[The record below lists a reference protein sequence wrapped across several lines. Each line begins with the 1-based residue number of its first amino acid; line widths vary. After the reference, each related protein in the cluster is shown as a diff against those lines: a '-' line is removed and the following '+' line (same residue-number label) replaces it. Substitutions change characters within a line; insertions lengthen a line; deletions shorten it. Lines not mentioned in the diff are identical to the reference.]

1 MAIKKQKINELLT
14 RGVEKV
20 IVREHLGKRLLKG
33 EKLRLKFGIDPTGSV
48 LHLGHMVVLRKLRE
62 FQKLGHTVI
71 FLIGDFTARIGDP
84 TGRTA
89 ARPPMTDE
97 QITKNMRHYEK
108 QASKVLD
115 IEKTEVRYNSEWLNA
130 MSMKNLIV
138 L

>member
-1 MAIKKQKINELLT
+1 MILSMDTKHSKHRDDLLT

-20 IVREHLGKRLLKG
+20 IVNEHL
-33 EKLRLKFGIDPTGSV
+33 EKCLRTDAELRLKFGIDPTGSV
-48 LHLGHMVVLRKLRE
+48 LHIGHMVVLRKLRE

-84 TGRTA
+84 TRRTA

-115 IEKTEVRYNSEWLNA
+115 IEKT
-130 MSMKNLIV
+130 
-138 L
+138 